1 MTTTNQ
7 PQSRSS
13 ELAKTL
19 ESNATKPKVATVMDL
34 ISGDSM
40 KKQFALAMPR
50 HMTPDRFVR
59 IAITAMRGKPD
70 LQKCTQESVL
80 ACLMNCSQYGLEP
93 DGRRAH
99 LIPFKKNTK
108 LPSGEWSET
117 YECTLIVDYKGLAE
131 LALRSGLVSTL
142 HADIVCEGDLFEY
155 SLGQITQHIPWFLR
169 RDADRPA
176 EQGDCYAVYAMC
188 VNRDGTSKCEVMS
201 TMEIEGI
208 RARSKSGKSG
218 PWVTDWSEMAK
229 KTAFRRLSKWLV
241 LSPEFRDVAD
251 RDEDD
256 DLVIET
262 TAVRRGSSAI
272 GTAMVESLRMAEAAT
287 EDDRAATQGNAAH
300 ITEHRESGGDQPLNK
315 SEKSAAFSEFLYDIQ
330 DAQSVKEADV
340 MLAKLR
346 GSKGA
351 TKHELSAAMAA
362 FDDRITSISKPAAK

>member
-59 IAITAMRGKPD
+59 IAITAMRRTPE
-70 LQKCTQESVL
+70 LQKCSQESVL
-80 ACLMNCSQYGLEP
+80 ACLMTCSQYGLEP

-99 LIPFKKNTK
+99 LIPFKKNKK
-108 LPSGEWSET
+108 LPDGSWDTT

-142 HADIVCEGDLFEY
+142 HADVVREGDLFEY
-155 SLGQITQHIPWFLR
+155 SLGQITNHVPWFLR
-169 RDADRPA
+169 RDADRPL
-176 EQGDCYAVYAMC
+176 EQGECYAAYALC

-201 TMEIEGI
+201 VRELDGI
-208 RARSKSGKSG
+208 RARSKSGNSG
-218 PWVTDWSEMAK
+218 PWVTDEDEMRK

-251 RDEDD
+251 HDED

-272 GTAMVESLRMAEAAT
+272 GTAMVESLRLAEAAT
-287 EDDRAATQGNAAH
+287 EDDRAATQDNAAH
-300 ITEHRESGGDQPLNK
+300 ITEHRESDGDQPLNK